1 MGISGIPRSS
11 GTKIDRVEG
20 MRIALPKWQKRVSP
34 LFDVA
39 MTVVLVDVDQTRE
52 TQRRELSFSN
62 ETPVARAIRVAAERC
77 DVLICGAISPSL
89 ESVLQASG
97 VRVITDIC
105 GPVNEVLA
113 AFLQGNLAGER
124 AYLMPGT
131 GNRTRARRRW
141 RGGR

>member
-1 MGISGIPRSS
+1 MYQPS
-11 GTKIDRVEG
+11 GTKIDRMEC
-20 MRIALPKWQKRVSP
+20 MRIALPKWQNRVSP

-39 MTVVLVDVDQTRE
+39 MTVMVVDVDQMRE
-52 TQRRELSFSN
+52 IQRRELSFSN
-62 ETPVARAIRVAAERC
+62 ETPVARAIRVASERC

-89 ESVLQASG
+89 KAVLHASG
-97 VRVITDIC
+97 VQVITDIC

-113 AFLQGNLAGER
+113 AFQRGNLADEH

-131 GNRTRARRRW
+131 GNRRRARRRW